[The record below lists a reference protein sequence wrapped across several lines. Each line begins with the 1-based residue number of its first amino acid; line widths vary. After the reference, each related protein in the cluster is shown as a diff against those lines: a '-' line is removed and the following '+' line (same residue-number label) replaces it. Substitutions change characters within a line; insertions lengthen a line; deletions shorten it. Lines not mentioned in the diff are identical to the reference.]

1 MKEKE
6 TIKSKITDT
15 THSSQF
21 NQNKKYTNFFEYAPV
36 ALFIEDFSEVKSFIE
51 KQAKEANL
59 TIEVFLQQKKYSLGN
74 LHEKVI
80 IKEVNA
86 TAVKLYKAENKNDLL
101 KNLERVFTP
110 NSTVGFSK
118 LVIDILTGKN
128 ETVVETVNKS
138 FDGQVINVLIKYNV
152 QAGSEDSLKNVIVS
166 VEDITERIKTNQA
179 LEISEKRYK
188 ESQKLAK
195 LSSWFYDFNLEQ
207 LHLSDELYALVETQP
222 KDTLI
227 NLDYCLS
234 FIHEDDKKIF
244 SDISIQNFLE
254 HPNQDLSYRIYTS
267 KGELKYI
274 HEKRSVL
281 ISKGRIE
288 RIVGICQDIT
298 VRVLS
303 EEKLNNTKK
312 LLSNTLSSIQDG
324 FVILDNNSN
333 YIYINHIACQLL
345 GRNGEDLV
353 GKNIWNEFPEKE
365 GDLFFDN
372 YQKAFETKKT
382 ISFENYFSPWNRW
395 FENTIIPSND
405 TILIFFRE
413 TTNQKESEN
422 KVKTAYNIIN
432 KSSSVAIL
440 CENSW
445 DFPVVF
451 ASENSDKLFGYSSAE
466 LRNKE
471 LKIHKLI
478 HPQDLESVSIDFLK
492 LLKEEGASK
501 VIPPKTFRIITKEGE
516 IKWIEA
522 SIDVIKD
529 ELGNVTHIQGISA
542 DITQRKKTE
551 DLFFESNQR
560 LQDQFNNT
568 PLASIIWDL
577 DFNVLEW
584 NNSAQRIFGYSLEEA
599 LGKNA
604 KELILP
610 TDTSI
615 NIQEIWANLLNQK
628 GGDRSKNKNITKG
641 GNVIIC
647 DWYNVTL
654 KDANGNVIGVASLA
668 DDITERVNSKLLLEK
683 SEKKYR
689 DLFEKSVDPVFLLKD
704 GVIVN
709 CNASSLKLFGYPA
722 KDALVKIHPSKISP
736 EIQPNGQ
743 DSLKMANEMIK
754 VALDKGSNRFRWYH
768 KKMNGTVF
776 PTEVTLTKIGEDPN
790 GATIHSVVKDISEK
804 VKKEQIEDI
813 LYNISRAALTIDN
826 FKEFGYFI
834 KDELQKIIDTNNFY
848 IALYSEENDTFY
860 TPIMVDEMEVFSK
873 FPAKGTLTSQ
883 VLQSKKSLLFN
894 SETHNSLIEKGTVEL
909 VGVDSK
915 VWLGVPL
922 KSQNKVF
929 GAMVVQ
935 SYTNE
940 HAYNKKDVQLLEF
953 VADQISSTIQRK
965 NSNYD
970 LKIALKKAQ
979 ESDRLKSAFL
989 ANMSHEIRTPMN
1001 GIIGFSE
1008 LFLNPELSYVE
1019 RKEYAKIVINSSRQ
1033 LLSIVNDILDI
1044 SKIEAGVV
1052 KLNSENVNIN
1062 KLLNNLETFY
1072 LPIAQQQQ
1080 LELKCEKGLKNDE
1093 CTIKIDKTKL
1103 NQVISNLVSNAFKFT
1118 DHGSIEF
1125 GYELVN
1131 GYLKFYVKDTGVG
1144 IDEKLHNV
1152 IFDRFIQAEEDFEK
1166 QNKGTGLGLAISKK
1180 FVELF
1185 NGEIWLNSS
1194 KEGTTVFFTI
1204 PYAKVKEKM
1213 VTSVIEKTTR
1223 MVENNMKI
1231 TILVAED
1238 EEYNMLYINELF
1250 SKTNYKIVEASNGL
1264 QAVDLAKSNSEIK
1277 LVLMD
1282 IKMPVMNGIEAM
1294 KEIKQVRPNLP
1305 IIALSAFAM
1314 ESDKEN
1320 ALANGFNSY
1329 LSKPIDKKLLF
1340 NLIQEH
1346 TK

>member
-6 TIKSKITDT
+6 TIKSKELDITY
-15 THSSQF
+15 SSQF
-21 NQNKKYTNFFEYAPV
+21 DHHKKYYNFFEYAPV
-36 ALFIEDFSEVKSFIE
+36 ALYIEDFSRVKLFVE
-51 KQAKEANL
+51 KKAKEANL
-59 TIEVFLQQKKYSLGN
+59 TVESYLNQNKKSVEG
-74 LHEKVI
+74 LHDKVI

-101 KNLERVFTP
+101 KNLERIFTAK
-110 NSTVGFSK
+110 STIGFSK
-118 LVIDILTGKN
+118 LVIDILTGKK
-128 ETVVETVNKS
+128 ETFVETVNKT
-138 FDGQVINVLIKYNV
+138 FDDEVINVLIKYSV
-152 QAGSEDSLKNVIVS
+152 QAGSEGSLKNVIVS
-166 VEDITERIKTNQA
+166 VEDITKRVKTNQA
-179 LEISEKRYK
+179 LEISEKQYK
-188 ESQKLAK
+188 ESQELAK

-207 LHLSDELYALVETQP
+207 LYLSDELYVLVETQP
-222 KDTLI
+222 KDAFI
-227 NLDYCLS
+227 NLDYCLT

-244 SDISIQNFLE
+244 SDFSIQKFLE
-254 HPNQDLSYRIYTS
+254 KPNQDLNYRIYTS
-267 KGELKYI
+267 QGELKYI
-274 HEKRSVL
+274 YEKRSAL
-281 ISKGRIE
+281 ISNGRIE

-298 VRVLS
+298 GRVLS
-303 EEKLNNTKK
+303 EQKLNNTKK
-312 LLSNTLSSIQDG
+312 LLSNTLSSIKDG
-324 FVILDNNSN
+324 FVILDSNSN
-333 YIYINHIACQLL
+333 YIHLNSVACKLL
-345 GRNGEDLV
+345 GKNEEELLGE
-353 GKNIWNEFPEKE
+353 NIWKEFPEKQ

-372 YQKAFETKKT
+372 YQKAFKTKTT

-405 TILIFFRE
+405 TVLIFFRE
-413 TTNQKESEN
+413 TTHQKESEN
-422 KVKTAYNIIN
+422 KVKAAYNIIN

-445 DFPVVF
+445 DFPIVF

-466 LRNKE
+466 LQSKE

-478 HPQDLESVSIDFLK
+478 HPQDLEFVRTDFFK
-492 LLKEEGASK
+492 SLKEEDGSK
-501 VIPPKTFRIITKEGE
+501 VIPPKTFRIITKKGE
-516 IKWIEA
+516 VKWIEA

-529 ELGNVTHIQGISA
+529 EFGNITHIQGISA
-542 DITQRKKTE
+542 DITERKRTE
-551 DLFFESNQR
+551 NLFFESNQR

-577 DFNVLEW
+577 DFKVLEW

-599 LGKNA
+599 KGKHA

-610 TDTSI
+610 DDPLT
-615 NIQEIWANLLNQK
+615 NIHEIWENLLNQK
-628 GGDRSKNKNITKG
+628 GGNRNKNKNITKS

-654 KDANGNVIGVASLA
+654 KDATGNVIGVASLV

-704 GVIVN
+704 GVIVD
-709 CNASSLKLFGYPA
+709 CNVSTLKLFGYLN
-722 KDALVKIHPSKISP
+722 KEALIKIHPSKISP
-736 EIQPNGQ
+736 EIQSNGQ
-743 DSLKMANEMIK
+743 NSLTMADEMIK
-754 VALDKGSNRFRWYH
+754 RALEKGSNRFRWYH
-768 KKMNGTVF
+768 KKKTGVVF
-776 PTEVTLTKIGEDPN
+776 PTEVTLTKIGEDTN
-790 GATIHSVVKDISEK
+790 GATIHAVVKDISEK

-813 LYNISRAALTIDN
+813 LYNISKAALTIDD

-860 TPIMVDEMEVFSK
+860 TPIMVDEMEVFTNFS
-873 FPAKGTLTSQ
+873 AKGTLTGQ
-883 VLQSKKSLLFN
+883 VIKSKKSLLFTN
-894 SETHNSLIEKGTVEL
+894 ESHNNLIEKGSVEL
-909 VGVDSK
+909 IGIDSK
-915 VWLGVPL
+915 IWLGVPL

-1008 LFLNPELSYVE
+1008 LFLNPELSYAE
-1019 RKEYAKIVINSSRQ
+1019 RKEYAKIVINSSKQ

-1052 KLNSENVNIN
+1052 KLNDEVVNIN

-1072 LPIAQQQQ
+1072 LPIAQQKQ
-1080 LELKCEKGLKNDE
+1080 LQLKCVKGLKNDE

-1103 NQVISNLVSNAFKFT
+1103 NQVITNLVSNAFKFT
-1118 DHGSIEF
+1118 DHGGIEF
-1125 GYELVN
+1125 GYELVD

-1144 IDEKLHNV
+1144 IDEKLHDV

-1185 NGEIWLNSS
+1185 KGEIWLNSS

-1204 PYAKVKEKM
+1204 PYVKVKEKM
-1213 VTSVIEKTTR
+1213 VTSVIEKTPK
-1223 MVENNMKI
+1223 MIENNMKI

-1238 EEYNMLYINELF
+1238 EEYNMMYINELF
-1250 SKTNYKIVEASNGL
+1250 SKTNYKVVEASNGL
-1264 QAVDLAKSNSEIK
+1264 QAVELAKSNSKIK

-1282 IKMPVMNGIEAM
+1282 IKMPVMNGIDAM
-1294 KEIKQVRPNLP
+1294 IAIKKELPNLP
-1305 IIALSAFAM
+1305 VIALSAFAM

-1320 ALANGFNSY
+1320 ALKNGFDSY

-1340 NLIQEH
+1340 KLIQEY